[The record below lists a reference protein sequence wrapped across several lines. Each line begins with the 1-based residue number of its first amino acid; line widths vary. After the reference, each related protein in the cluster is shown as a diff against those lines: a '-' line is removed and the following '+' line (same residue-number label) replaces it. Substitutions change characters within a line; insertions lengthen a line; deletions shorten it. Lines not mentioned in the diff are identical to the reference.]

1 MPTTELAVRGTGY
14 PLLDVFWTLLWIFL
28 WVMWFFLLIRI
39 ITDVFRS
46 RDLSGGAKAA
56 WTIALILFPLIAALV
71 YLIVRGSRMHER
83 DQIQAADRERAMRSY
98 IQSATGTSS
107 SVAEELGKLA
117 DLRDRGELT
126 PDEFA
131 TLKARLMS
139 NV

>member
-1 MPTTELAVRGTGY
+1 MPTTELAAGTSY

-28 WVMWFFLLIRI
+28 WVMWIFLLIRI

-71 YLIVRGSRMHER
+71 YLIVRGARMHEH
-83 DQIQAADRERAMRSY
+83 DQVQAAEADRAVRSY
-98 IQSATGTSS
+98 IRSAAGTSS
-107 SVAEELGKLA
+107 SVAEELSKLA

-126 PDEFA
+126 PEEFA
-131 TLKARLMS
+131 ALKARLMS
-139 NV
+139 NA